1 MKKIIALVLA
11 IVMMASMSVVAFAA
25 TDTTVFGDESNLATG
40 KNEAPVEVIYDVRKG
55 YIVVI
60 PADFNL
66 TVVEDTA
73 TGKVHGTGEG
83 IVSILKARL
92 DGKELLTVTAKGNAA
107 TVSGYNW
114 VLKDKAQKAADVGYH
129 IAVSGNA
136 TAHSSLNVDDLV
148 QTTGVI
154 VQHDSD
160 TDAGIGEAGR
170 SATLTITTAESTQS
184 GYFQDTITFTANITA
199 KTTPSN

>member
-25 TDTTVFGDESNLATG
+25 TDTTVFGDEDNLATG
-40 KNEAPVEVIYDVRKG
+40 KNEAPVDVIYDVRKG
-55 YIVVI
+55 YIVII

-66 TVVEDTA
+66 EVNEDTA

-83 IVSILKARL
+83 VVTILKARL
-92 DGKELLTVTAKGNAA
+92 DGKEILTVTAKGNTA

-114 VLKDKAQKAADVGYH
+114 VLKDQAGKAADVGYKM
-129 IAVSGNA
+129 AVSGNA
-136 TAHSSLNVDDLV
+136 TAHNSLNVTDLV
-148 QTTGVI
+148 QTTGII

-160 TDAGIGEAGR
+160 TDAGIGAEGR
-170 SATLTITTAESTQS
+170 SATLNITTAESTQS
-184 GYFQDTITFTANITA
+184 GYFKDTITFTANITA
-199 KTTPSN
+199 KA